1 MQYLFASAVLLLLYA
16 VVGCYT
22 YGGGQNPAVVHI
34 EIAPSASAPTPA
46 IAQPDLASLS
56 GNGSSDG
63 EPHSPDEEAQRIMVL
78 QSVLRQRG
86 CYGGPIDGVWSEPTQ
101 RAMGDYLQR
110 ANAQFPIGVPD
121 PAFVSLLARNPAYC
135 GQPNSLQGA
144 TNNSALG
151 GVQVFVRRSGKK
163 TTGESG
169 SFPQRGADHSAENI
183 FRHPLNPF

>member
-1 MQYLFASAVLLLLYA
+1 MITWLVIILVWIGLGGVVLGVERALRGTAKNSLIDRLLLL
-16 VVGCYT
+16 CPSSLLPMDR
-22 YGGGQNPAVVHI
+22 GQSCCLLRLH
-34 EIAPSASAPTPA
+34 ASAPTPA

-56 GNGSSDG
+56 GNGSSHG

-121 PAFVSLLARNPAYC
+121 PRLRFPLGAQSRLLW
-135 GQPNSLQGA
+135 
-144 TNNSALG
+144 SAKLFTSSD
-151 GVQVFVRRSGKK
+151 QQFRSW
-163 TTGESG
+163 
-169 SFPQRGADHSAENI
+169 RGASVRSAFGEEND
-183 FRHPLNPF
+183 

>member
-1 MQYLFASAVLLLLYA
+1 MRSCGPGVVNVQYLFASAVLLLLYA
-16 VVGCYT
+16 VIGCYT
-22 YGGGQNPAVVHI
+22 HGGGQNPAVVHI

-121 PAFVSLLARNPAYC
+121 PRLRFPLGAQSRLLW
-135 GQPNSLQGA
+135 
-144 TNNSALG
+144 SAKLFTSSD
-151 GVQVFVRRSGKK
+151 QQFRSW
-163 TTGESG
+163 
-169 SFPQRGADHSAENI
+169 RGASVRSAFGEEND
-183 FRHPLNPF
+183 